1 MLIENT
7 ASLWGTTTRWYCLHK
22 IVVVSV
28 TPSYYAFLI
37 YTLLKNYISNGLL
50 FPCHHIF
57 SSRDFTQMNELCEK
71 ARHLFF
77 HLFRWDLIHYAYQKW
92 KLMSLLEGCFTKPF
106 LQIFSVPDGSGG
118 PCLSLQP
125 VWSPGERDQPGGRE
139 YSKKEMNQVAG
150 IAIF

>member
-1 MLIENT
+1 MRNNHKVAAKSKNLYLK
-7 ASLWGTTTRWYCLHK
+7 ASSPLQWSRFPLTNH
-22 IVVVSV
+22 
-28 TPSYYAFLI
+28 FL
-37 YTLLKNYISNGLL
+37 Y
-50 FPCHHIF
+50 
-57 SSRDFTQMNELCEK
+57 SRDFTQMNELCEK

-92 KLMSLLEGCFTKPF
+92 KLMSPLEGCFTKPF

-125 VWSPGERDQPGGRE
+125 VWSPGERNQPGGTE

-150 IAIF
+150 ITIF